1 LPFGQ
6 FFSPRDEGQTAKLPR
21 VWRASLD
28 VLRWRLV
35 LPTCYE
41 RTPFD
46 KLLRWLDGHRD
57 HRGALSAELVDGI
70 VCGERVAESIPLLP
84 KTCLFRSLARFAVLR
99 ARGIDAA
106 FVMGL
111 PRDGAG
117 NGHAWV
123 EVGGV
128 AVLDDEDLSSMT
140 VTFCYPPAAR
150 TYAVGAQRSV
160 S

>member
-1 LPFGQ
+1 M
-6 FFSPRDEGQTAKLPR
+6 
-21 VWRASLD
+21 
-28 VLRWRLV
+28 
-35 LPTCYE
+35 LPTRYDGA
-41 RTPFD
+41 PFD
-46 KLLRWLDGHRD
+46 DLLRALDGHTG
-57 HRGALSAELVDGI
+57 HGGALSAPLVAAI
-70 VCGERVAESIPLLP
+70 VRGERAAERIPFLP

-111 PRDGAG
+111 PRDGVG
-117 NGHAWV
+117 DGHAWV
-123 EVGGV
+123 EVAGV

>member
-1 LPFGQ
+1 M
-6 FFSPRDEGQTAKLPR
+6 
-21 VWRASLD
+21 
-28 VLRWRLV
+28 
-35 LPTCYE
+35 LPTRYD
-41 RTPFD
+41 RAPFD
-46 KLLRWLDGHRD
+46 ALLRALDGHRG
-57 HRGALSAELVDGI
+57 RGGELSAVLVAAI
-70 VCGERVAESIPLLP
+70 VRGERAAERIPFLP

-99 ARGIDAA
+99 ARGINAA

-111 PRDGAG
+111 PRDGVG
-117 NGHAWV
+117 DGHAWV
-123 EVGGV
+123 EVAGV